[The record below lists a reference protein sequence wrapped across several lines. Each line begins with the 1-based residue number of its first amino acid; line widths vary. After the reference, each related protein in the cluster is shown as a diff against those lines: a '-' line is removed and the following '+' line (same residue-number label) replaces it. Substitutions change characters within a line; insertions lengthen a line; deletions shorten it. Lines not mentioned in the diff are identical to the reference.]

1 MSSRD
6 LRQIAATRDRIARVL
21 TAATMFA
28 YFGFIL
34 LVAWGKPLLGTLLAD
49 GLSVGMLLGSLVILL
64 SWAFTG
70 AYVTWANRH
79 YDVHVDRLAGKPAKK
94 TGGT

>member
-21 TAATMFA
+21 TAVTMFV

-34 LVAWGKPLLGTLLAD
+34 LVAWGKPLLSKMLTN
-49 GLSVGMLLGSLVILL
+49 GLSLGMLLGSLVILV
-64 SWAFTG
+64 SWVLTG
-70 AYVTWANRH
+70 AYVYWANRH
-79 YDVHVDRLAGKPAKK
+79 YDVHVDRLSGKSSKK
-94 TGGT
+94 EGGT

>member
-1 MSSRD
+1 MNSND
-6 LRQIAATRDRIARVL
+6 LRRVAAARDRIARVL

-49 GLSVGMLLGSLVILL
+49 GLSLGMLLGSLVILL

-70 AYVTWANRH
+70 AYVYWANRH
-79 YDVHVDRLAGKPAKK
+79 YDVHVGRLSGKPSTKSS
-94 TGGT
+94 GT